1 MSGSFSYTPQVQGW
15 LLKQRHGICKSWLR
29 RFFVLEGN
37 ELRYYKSE
45 VESIPQCVIPLDN
58 YQVVTDVIPIAL
70 PLILKK
76 QPQRQ
81 YTFLLLSK
89 DKQKTERSDLFLQ
102 AETQEE
108 LDIWVNALQLQ
119 QLNDSTS
126 VLDKWLERLDD
137 MHSTTPPPPTTTHHH
152 LHHTTS
158 TASTLSSSSAP
169 AFLSPTK
176 QHYHHH
182 HPTRR
187 PPLRGHRSSESLGA
201 SSISSVGSHS
211 TATTSHRSSFG
222 ELRRTSNPSTL
233 SSATSSPS
241 ATGKD
246 NKFFA
251 NIFHHW
257 PRSKSPAGGSIR
269 GGNGSGANSP
279 SLFSSHHQPSLHDEY
294 QYEEGHQQQQQQ
306 QQGKEESAVVIA
318 PALPIIHPSE
328 YNKVYE
334 QQPISMNL
342 NKYTDDGIKNNHGD
356 EGGEEDEDENASH
369 NNDTSSSITTTTS
382 TKRQSLASRR
392 NVQVAPITNPNRLSR
407 GRSCSSLVLSDSST
421 DSIVDRFPRVLTTPT
436 LGVASNNGVNGN
448 ASFDHPA
455 N

>member
-1 MSGSFSYTPQVQGW
+1 MSSSFSYTPQVQGW

-45 VESIPQCVIPLDN
+45 MDSIPQCVINLDS

-81 YTFLLLSK
+81 FTFLLISN
-89 DKQKTERSDLFLQ
+89 DKQKSDRSDFFLQ
-102 AETQEE
+102 AETKEE

-137 MHSTTPPPPTTTHHH
+137 MHNNTPPQHP
-152 LHHTTS
+152 
-158 TASTLSSSSAP
+158 SSL
-169 AFLSPTK
+169 LSPK
-176 QHYHHH
+176 QQRQ
-182 HPTRR
+182 PR
-187 PPLRGHRSSESLGA
+187 PPLRGHRSSESLA
-201 SSISSVGSHS
+201 SSVSSTASHS
-211 TATTSHRSSFG
+211 TATTSHRSSFA

-233 SSATSSPS
+233 SSATSSP
-241 ATGKD
+241 AN

-251 NIFHHW
+251 SLFHHW
-257 PRSKSPAGGSIR
+257 PRSKSPAR
-269 GGNGSGANSP
+269 GASP
-279 SLFSSHHQPSLHDEY
+279 SPPPIA
-294 QYEEGHQQQQQQ
+294 
-306 QQGKEESAVVIA
+306 KEEEEEEEDEQGVEPVVIA

-328 YNKVYE
+328 YNKVY
-334 QQPISMNL
+334 
-342 NKYTDDGIKNNHGD
+342 DDDDNN
-356 EGGEEDEDENASH
+356 
-369 NNDTSSSITTTTS
+369 S

-392 NVQVAPITNPNRLSR
+392 NVQVAPIANPNRLSR
-407 GRSCSSLVLSDSST
+407 GQSCSSLVMSDSST

-436 LGVASNNGVNGN
+436 LGGQS
-448 ASFDHPA
+448 STA